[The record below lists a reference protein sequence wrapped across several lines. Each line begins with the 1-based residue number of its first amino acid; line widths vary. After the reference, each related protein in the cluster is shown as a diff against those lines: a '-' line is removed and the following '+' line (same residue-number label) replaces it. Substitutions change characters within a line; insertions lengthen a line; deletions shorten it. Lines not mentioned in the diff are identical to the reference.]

1 MTRDCM
7 CVLTEKAL
15 KDGCDVYNP
24 QDTIKMQSE
33 LVAEL
38 RLEIEK
44 LQSRTYNNH
53 EYRDRDICI
62 VVQT

>member
-1 MTRDCM
+1 MTKECT
-7 CVLTEKAL
+7 CTLVEKEL

-24 QDTIKMQSE
+24 QDTIEMQSE
-33 LVAEL
+33 LIAEL